1 LNFREYYNKDTGEI
15 TMIKKG
21 LEGEGIVK
29 GNKAK
34 LEVTSDSIFASWMLA
49 LDDNFKWKLIYNKT
63 GVEEET
69 YLGEREFEVIGREE
83 VNNRDCFK
91 VEIKKIRVDSMTNV
105 RKIVERRYLWIDVEK
120 RILVKRQIMY
130 ENVLLSEMNLVS
142 EL

>member
-1 LNFREYYNKDTGEI
+1 MVL
-15 TMIKKG
+15 
-21 LEGEGIVK
+21 
-29 GNKAK
+29 
-34 LEVTSDSIFASWMLA
+34 W
-49 LDDNFKWKLIYNKT
+49 
-63 GVEEET
+63 
-69 YLGEREFEVIGREE
+69 ERWV
-83 VNNRDCFK
+83 K